1 MRQDVQSVFKGLSDP
16 TRRSI
21 VELLSVNPS
30 SVSDLVDEF
39 DLSRNAVVKHLKVL
53 ENAGIVVGRPTG
65 RERINFLNPAK
76 LKLAYEW
83 LTLFEMFWDN
93 KLENLK
99 RVVEEKEH
107 D

>member
-1 MRQDVQSVFKGLSDP
+1 MRQDLQSVFKGLSDP

-21 VELLSVNPS
+21 VELLSTNPH
-30 SVSDLVDEF
+30 SVSDLVEEF

-65 RERINFLNPAK
+65 RERINFLNPAR

-83 LTLFEMFWDN
+83 LEFFETFWDN
-93 KLENLK
+93 KLDNLK